1 MFDFLVQK
9 ENSALQAD
17 FDFLS
22 DIFNNYKYNRNSE
35 KYKSAN
41 YTKVLDIRQDAGRQI
56 DFRHELI
63 KNKLSKKFLLLS
75 DREVKKITDEIRA
88 ELKEC
93 QFALYVYGF
102 AYFLE
107 VMLQENFEKSYL
119 SAVSE
124 KIESMSFSY
133 RELYSSAYSKIEAL
147 SKTSIETRL
156 LTSLSAINKTTR
168 ETIAKIPNISK
179 SRIDEA
185 LIKSG
190 EKISSYTEQQVHEN
204 MNKLLDQCGGCVRP
218 FIDNINDLARIY
230 NEPLSIFFNDDTV
243 YLGS

>member
-107 VMLQENFEKSYL
+107 VMQQENFEKSYL

-124 KIESMSFSY
+124 KIESLSFSY

-156 LTSLSAINKTTR
+156 LTSLSAINKTT
-168 ETIAKIPNISK
+168 
-179 SRIDEA
+179 
-185 LIKSG
+185 
-190 EKISSYTEQQVHEN
+190 
-204 MNKLLDQCGGCVRP
+204 
-218 FIDNINDLARIY
+218 
-230 NEPLSIFFNDDTV
+230 
-243 YLGS
+243 